1 MAKLRCNRLSGF
13 PRCLWFSNQHNSFGG
28 KGRQVLCPA
37 SDLQA
42 MGMSLVHKTK
52 FHTTAASADRD
63 QSISTHHLCWR
74 RSRGSSGSTMIGPYL
89 PHCPFSPSLPFT
101 CFRAAKFRALS
112 HLCWK
117 AVSFSGSNGLCSPL
131 STLAPPARNKWPSFT
146 NLWLLVLVCLACT
159 WEGQSLPWRVY
170 HQNSKELGWKTTSAL
185 HLIPGDGSMQRSNLS
200 METMAGPLG
209 PDMHL
214 PLSKKKGDLP
224 LSSKSNPS

>member
-1 MAKLRCNRLSGF
+1 MPCIRFTSYGYVSCAQNQVSYYCCIGGSRPEHLNPSLMLEEEQGLLREHRDWPLLATLSLFPFPPLYLLSGSKVQG
-13 PRCLWFSNQHNSFGG
+13 CHE
-28 KGRQVLCPA
+28 
-37 SDLQA
+37 
-42 MGMSLVHKTK
+42 
-52 FHTTAASADRD
+52 
-63 QSISTHHLCWR
+63 
-74 RSRGSSGSTMIGPYL
+74 
-89 PHCPFSPSLPFT
+89 
-101 CFRAAKFRALS
+101 ALS

-170 HQNSKELGWKTTSAL
+170 HQNSKEWGWKTTSVL

-200 METMAGPLG
+200 METVAGPLG

>member
-1 MAKLRCNRLSGF
+1 MPCIRFTSYGYI
-13 PRCLWFSNQHNSFGG
+13 S
-28 KGRQVLCPA
+28 
-37 SDLQA
+37 
-42 MGMSLVHKTK
+42 VHKTK
-52 FHTTAASADRD
+52 FHTTAASVDRD
-63 QSISTHHLCWR
+63 QSISTYHLCWR

-117 AVSFSGSNGLCSPL
+117 AVSFLGSNGLCSPL

-146 NLWLLVLVCLACT
+146 NLWLLVIVCLTCT
-159 WEGQSLPWRVY
+159 WGGQSLPWRVY